1 MNSFVLMAEII
12 QPPQLR
18 YTSENKPIADMLVE
32 FSVLRQDEQPATLR
46 VVAWGNLAEEM
57 NDTCK
62 QGDRVVIEGR
72 LSMNTVE
79 RPEGFREKR
88 AELVAR
94 KIHHLAP
101 VAATGLPPTTPTQ
114 QVGAAKAPPVNMESR
129 RPVNSESPAPVTAGI
144 RSSKSADRRPEFS
157 PTPTPPIEELYDGA
171 PSRQEPERVAP
182 TPPPPLDE
190 DEIPF

>member
-1 MNSFVLMAEII
+1 MAEII

-18 YTSENKPIADMLVE
+18 YTSENKPIADMLVQ

-46 VVAWGNLAEEM
+46 VVARGNLAEEM

-101 VAATGLPPTTPTQ
+101 VSFTGIPPEAPNQ
-114 QVGAAKAPPVNMESR
+114 QVGAPIAPPVNLESR
-129 RPVNSESPAPVTAGI
+129 RPVNSESPAPVSAGI
-144 RSSKSADRRPEFS
+144 ISSKSPQPSREFS
-157 PTPTPPIEELYDGA
+157 PTPTPPVREFYGGA
-171 PSRQEPERVAP
+171 PSTPEPEPVAP
-182 TPPPPLDE
+182 TPQPPLDE
-190 DEIPF
+190 EEIPF

>member
-1 MNSFVLMAEII
+1 MAEII

-18 YTSENKPIADMLVE
+18 YTNENKPIADMLVQ
-32 FSVLRQDEQPATLR
+32 FSGWRQDEQPATLR

-57 NDTCK
+57 NNTCK
-62 QGDRVVIEGR
+62 QGDQVVIEGR

-101 VAATGLPPTTPTQ
+101 VAPTGASPTAPNPP
-114 QVGAAKAPPVNMESR
+114 VGATFAPVVNMESR
-129 RPVNSESPAPVTAGI
+129 RPVNSELPAPVSAGI
-144 RSSKSADRRPEFS
+144 RSSKSPEPPREFS
-157 PTPTPPIEELYDGA
+157 PTPTPPLQELYDGA
-171 PSRQEPERVAP
+171 PSRQEPEPVAP
-182 TPPPPLDE
+182 SQKPPLDDE
-190 DEIPF
+190 EIPF

>member
-1 MNSFVLMAEII
+1 MNSFILMAEII

-18 YTSENKPIADMLVE
+18 YTNENKPVADMLVQ
-32 FSVLRQDEQPATLR
+32 FSGVRQDEQPATLR
-46 VVAWGNLAEEM
+46 VVAWGNLAEEV

-62 QGDRVVIEGR
+62 QGDRLVIEGR

-101 VAATGLPPTTPTQ
+101 VAFTGVTPAVPNP
-114 QVGAAKAPPVNMESR
+114 QVGTAGAPPINLESR
-129 RPVNSESPAPVTAGI
+129 RSVNSESPTPVSAGI
-144 RSSKSADRRPEFS
+144 TSRSPEPSREFS
-157 PTPTPPIEELYDGA
+157 PTPTPAVRELYDGTSSI
-171 PSRQEPERVAP
+171 PEPERVAP
-182 TPPPPLDE
+182 TPQPPSDE